1 MRIDHVTLLWAAG
14 AVLYII
20 LALLRAFAISRL
32 EKEQPSDDLKDEVR
46 NYRRKALIA
55 TGVLAAVLIVHWL
68 WVQAVDN

>member
-20 LALLRAFAISRL
+20 
-32 EKEQPSDDLKDEVR
+32 LKDEVR

-68 WVQAVDN
+68 WVHF

>member
-55 TGVLAAVLIVHWL
+55 TGVLAVVLIVHWL
-68 WVQAVDN
+68 WVHF

>member
-20 LALLRAFAISRL
+20 LALLRAFVISRL

-55 TGVLAAVLIVHWL
+55 TGVLTAVLIVHWL
-68 WVQAVDN
+68 WVHF

>member
-55 TGVLAAVLIVHWL
+55 SGVLAAVLIVHWL
-68 WVQAVDN
+68 WVHF

>member
-55 TGVLAAVLIVHWL
+55 TGVLVAVLIVHWL
-68 WVQAVDN
+68 WVHF

>member
-55 TGVLAAVLIVHWL
+55 TVVLAAVLIVHWL
-68 WVQAVDN
+68 WVHF

>member
-46 NYRRKALIA
+46 KQRDRKS
-55 TGVLAAVLIVHWL
+55 VV
-68 WVQAVDN
+68 

>member
-55 TGVLAAVLIVHWL
+55 TGVLAAVLIVH
-68 WVQAVDN
+68 

>member
-32 EKEQPSDDLKDEVR
+32 EKEQPSDDLKAEVR
-46 NYRRKALIA
+46 NYRRKAPIA
-55 TGVLAAVLIVHWL
+55 PGVLAAVPVVHWL
-68 WVQAVDN
+68 WFPF

>member
-55 TGVLAAVLIVHWL
+55 TGVLAAVLIVHCL
-68 WVQAVDN
+68 SVHF

>member
-32 EKEQPSDDLKDEVR
+32 EKEQLSDDLKDEVR

-55 TGVLAAVLIVHWL
+55 TGVLAAVLIVH
-68 WVQAVDN
+68 